1 MKKLFCEIMLTLLL
15 INMSMLAFCTKSVK
29 ADVKTIYVNDD
40 NTAGPWDGTKEYP
53 YQNITTALQHAPA
66 GSTIYVCNGTYYES
80 IVINETVSLV
90 GENRKTTIIDGC
102 SIGSVVEI
110 TVDNV
115 IISGFTINNSG
126 QEWPDSGLKL
136 LKARNCAI
144 SGNDL
149 TNNFDGI
156 KLFDSSSNNNI
167 SENNIINNLGG
178 ISLYYSSNNSIH
190 ENSIT
195 ANNGFGIFLHF
206 SSNNSMC
213 GNNIVNN
220 RWGIELD
227 FYSDFNRISG
237 NDIRANN
244 VDGIGFDHSMNN
256 TIFRNN
262 IAANNECGVRI
273 SGTSEYNLI
282 YGNDIM
288 DNFDG
293 IRLSGSS
300 SNNTIFH
307 NNFVGNQRHAS
318 TYNSY
323 GNQWDDGYPL
333 GGNFW
338 SNYTGID
345 FYGGSCQN
353 VTGSDGVGDTA
364 NVISAGN
371 CDRYPLIFPVFWNY
385 SKPVPVVWEGI
396 VYQVVLSSNSTIS
409 LFQFIQSQMKISF
422 NVTGP
427 SETSGF
433 CNVTIPRN
441 LLSGEFSLCKDG
453 FLLEPKDFTYTYNG
467 SHYTFYIT
475 YNNSTHRIEIIGTEA
490 VPEFPSVIIFLLFIM
505 ATLVALL
512 VYRRKL

>member
-1 MKKLFCEIMLTLLL
+1 MKKTVCEIMLTLVL
-15 INMSMLAFCTKSVK
+15 INMSMLAFCTKPVK
-29 ADVKTIYVNDD
+29 ADVKIIYVDHD

-53 YQNITTALQHAPA
+53 YKNITTALQHAPA
-66 GSTIYVCNGTYYES
+66 GSTIYVCSGTYYES

-90 GENRKTTIIDGC
+90 GENRKTTIIDGR
-102 SIGSVVEI
+102 SIGTVVEI
-110 TVDNV
+110 TVGDV

-136 LKARNCAI
+136 TKARNCTI

-149 TNNFDGI
+149 TNNLDGI
-156 KLFDSSSNNNI
+156 RLFDSSSNNNI
-167 SENNIINNLGG
+167 SENNITNNLGG

-195 ANNGFGIFLHF
+195 ANNGFGLFLHF
-206 SSNNSMC
+206 SSNNSMY

-273 SGTSEYNLI
+273 SGTSGNNYI
-282 YGNDIM
+282 SGNDIM
-288 DNFDG
+288 NNFDG

-318 TYNSY
+318 TYNSD
-323 GNQWDDGYPL
+323 GNHWDDGYPS
-333 GGNFW
+333 GGNYW
-338 SNYTGID
+338 SDYQEKCSNASEIDNSGIWNTPYIID
-345 FYGGSCQN
+345 S
-353 VTGSDGVGDTA
+353 
-364 NVISAGN
+364 GN
-371 CDRYPLIFPVFWNY
+371 RDRYPLMNKYVIPEKRFSTAWFDY
-385 SKPVPVVWEGI
+385 FKAFL
-396 VYQVVLSSNSTIS
+396 VL
-409 LFQFIQSQMKISF
+409 
-422 NVTGP
+422 
-427 SETSGF
+427 
-433 CNVTIPRN
+433 
-441 LLSGEFSLCKDG
+441 
-453 FLLEPKDFTYTYNG
+453 FLLICLTYFIIKRKKLPKAARGLNRPLKNFNLN
-467 SHYTFYIT
+467 I
-475 YNNSTHRIEIIGTEA
+475 
-490 VPEFPSVIIFLLFIM
+490 P
-505 ATLVALL
+505 ALSQ
-512 VYRRKL
+512 